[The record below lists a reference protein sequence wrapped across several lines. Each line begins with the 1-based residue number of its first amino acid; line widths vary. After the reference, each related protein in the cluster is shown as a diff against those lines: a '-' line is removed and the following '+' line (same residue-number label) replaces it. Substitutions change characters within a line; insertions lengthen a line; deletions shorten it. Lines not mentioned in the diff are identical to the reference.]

1 MSSLLQDMGFAFRS
15 FISQPVFSL
24 VAILTIALGIGGAT
38 AMFSVVHAVLLRPL
52 DFEEPDR
59 LMRVRNRNSHPDM
72 TDWIEQNQT
81 VEAFGGYGWSQ
92 FDLTGNA
99 EPERITGSVVSGHLF
114 RMLRTEAALGR
125 TIVPEDDRPGAEPV
139 VVLSD
144 GFWRR
149 RLGAD
154 RNVLGKTISLSGNP
168 YAVVGVM
175 PRGFRLPEIDAEL
188 WVPCWVAFPESTGAR
203 GAHNLIAIGRLKDGV
218 ALEQA
223 RADMDGIADRLEA
236 LYPDENTDRRFV
248 LVPWRDHIVQDTRTA
263 LLILF
268 GAVGFVLLIACA
280 NVANL
285 LLARAA
291 NRRREIAIRT
301 ALGAGKLRLFRQ
313 LLTES
318 VLLSVIGGAVGLALA
333 QILTRVLVIVGPE
346 DIPRL
351 HEVAVDGRVLA
362 FAFAVSVLTGIVFG
376 LAPGVHA
383 SKLGLGDSLK
393 EGGRSLAGSVPQRFR
408 SGLIAAQLA
417 LAVVLLIGA
426 GLLFRSFMS
435 LQSVDP
441 GFYTE
446 RLLTMDFS
454 LPVDPY
460 REIPRRIL
468 FFQRVLEQIQSLPGT
483 EAVALTTDLPF
494 GTGSIDHNLAFEGRP
509 VEPGTEPEIGYR
521 GISPSYFEVMNIP
534 LLEGRGFTDQDREGS
549 LPVAI
554 INRQMARQ
562 YYPDQSPVGQRIRWA
577 RRETIRWMT
586 IVGVVEDVRSAG
598 LDADD
603 AHAVYAPFMQQ
614 QQWWRTWMSVV
625 VRTSTNDPMTLAS
638 AIKREVADIDPNLP
652 VANMQPMIRLI
663 ADSSKGRRF
672 HLLLLT
678 SFAAIALALAAVG
691 IYGVLSYAVAQRRN
705 ELGIRIAMGAKTGD
719 ILGIVIRQGMLLTA
733 VGLVIGVALA
743 FAVTRVMV
751 SLLFEVTPTDPVT
764 FAGVA
769 LVLSLVAL
777 AASFFPA
784 RHATR
789 VDPLEALR
797 YE

>member
-1 MSSLLQDMGFAFRS
+1 MSSFLQDFRFAFRT

-24 VAILTIALGIGGAT
+24 VAILTISLGIGGAT

-59 LMRVRNRNSHPDM
+59 LMRIRNRNSHPDM

-99 EPERITGSVVSGHLF
+99 EPERIIGSVVTGHLF

-125 TIVPEDDRPGAEPV
+125 TILAEDDRPGAEPV

-154 RNVLGKTISLSGNP
+154 PNVLGKTISLSGSP

-203 GAHNLIAIGRLKDGV
+203 GVHNLIAIGRLKDGV
-218 ALEQA
+218 TREQA
-223 RADMDGIADRLEA
+223 QADMDAIADRLET
-236 LYPDENTDRRFV
+236 LHPDENTDRRFI
-248 LVPWRDHIVQDTRTA
+248 LVPWREYIVQDTRTA

-268 GAVGFVLLIACA
+268 GAVSFVLLIACA

-301 ALGAGKLRLFRQ
+301 ALGARQLRLFRQ

-351 HEVAVDGRVLA
+351 NEVAVDGRVLA

-376 LAPGVHA
+376 LAPGVHVT
-383 SKLGLGDSLK
+383 KLGLGDSLK
-393 EGGRSLAGSVPQRFR
+393 EGGRIQAGSIPQRFR
-408 SGLIAAQLA
+408 SGLIAGQFA

-446 RLLTMDFS
+446 KLLTMEFN

-460 REIPRRIL
+460 REIPRRTV
-468 FFQRVLEQIQSLPGT
+468 FFQRVLEQVQSLPGT

-521 GISPSYFEVMNIP
+521 GISPNYFEVMNIP
-534 LLEGRGFTDQDREGS
+534 LLEGRGFTNQDREGT

-562 YYPDQSPVGQRIRWA
+562 YYPDRSPLGQRIRWA
-577 RRETIRWMT
+577 RRETIRWIT

-603 AHAVYAPFMQQ
+603 AHAVYAPFMQEQ
-614 QQWWRTWMSVV
+614 SWWRTWMSVV
-625 VRTSTNDPMTLAS
+625 VRTSTSDPMTLAS
-638 AIKREVADIDPNLP
+638 AIKSEIADIDPNLP
-652 VANMQPMIRLI
+652 VANMLPMTQLI
-663 ADSSKGRRF
+663 ADSSKDRRF

-691 IYGVLSYAVAQRRN
+691 IYGVLSYAVAQRNN
-705 ELGIRIAMGAKTGD
+705 EFGIRMAMGAKTGD
-719 ILGIVIRQGMLLTA
+719 ILGMVIRQGMLLTA
-733 VGLVIGVALA
+733 VGLVIGIALA

-751 SLLFEVTPTDPVT
+751 SLLFEVSPTDPIT

-769 LVLSLVAL
+769 LILSLVAL